1 MKQCAIFLVVL
12 TLFVLPGAGVGVAD
26 AVPLT
31 LVGPIQSDILGPQST
46 SNPCIIAATQCQQP
60 ASMGFN
66 NFISD
71 GNTPT
76 YNMFSTDPTATVAD
90 GVQGT
95 PYTVS
100 QITDLVSDTFFVAID
115 VNTSKGEETLLKFE
129 VIDTTTNTV
138 LYNYIGPTPIGNIA
152 NPGNGFGDF
161 ALGIVDLSGV
171 ADTDGILFHAQWSG
185 ASAGG
190 ESFFLVNVEACPDC
204 RATQTAV
211 VPEPAT
217 LFLLGSGLV
226 GLGPWARRRFLG
238 RGAS

>member
-26 AVPLT
+26 AVPTPLT

-66 NFISD
+66 NFKSD
-71 GNTPT
+71 GTPGVQHVQHH
-76 YNMFSTDPTATVAD
+76 PTATMAD

-100 QITDLVSDTFFVAID
+100 QITDIVGDSFFVAID
-115 VNTSKGEETLLKFE
+115 VNTASGMETLQKFE
-129 VIDTTTNTV
+129 VLNATTNTV
-138 LYNYIGPTPIGNIA
+138 LYDYTGPTLIGTSRTTAMASATGRWVSWIS
-152 NPGNGFGDF
+152 PGWRTPRFC
-161 ALGIVDLSGV
+161 S
-171 ADTDGILFHAQWSG
+171 AQWS
-185 ASAGG
+185 SADDGG
-190 ESFFLVNVEACPDC
+190 ESFFLVNVDACPDC